1 MGCGRSFHFTER
13 IDDMRK
19 IFKCLSPFL
28 LAICL
33 SVLTTVPAL
42 AAEQRFS
49 DVPMDTP
56 YFEAV
61 EYPIT
66 SGRFP

>member
-1 MGCGRSFHFTER
+1 
-13 IDDMRK
+13 MRK

>member
-1 MGCGRSFHFTER
+1 
-13 IDDMRK
+13 MRK

-66 SGRFP
+66 SGRFPYSNFAPCFSVKISL